1 MEFAYVMTNYGVK
14 VTIIEFLDRA
24 LPNEDAEV
32 SKEIQKQYKGYGV
45 DILTSTK
52 VDSVT
57 DHGDKVTVAYTAKD
71 GSTGSID
78 ADRVLMSIGFAPKV
92 DGFGLENTG
101 VKLTERGAID
111 IDDHMRTNVP
121 HIYAIGD
128 VTALSL
134 IHI

>member
-1 MEFAYVMTNYGVK
+1 
-14 VTIIEFLDRA
+14 R
-24 LPNEDAEV
+24 
-32 SKEIQKQYKGYGV
+32 QYKSYGV

-57 DHGDKVTVAYTAKD
+57 DHGDKVTVAYTGKD
-71 GSTGSID
+71 GATGSID

-111 IDDHMRTNVP
+111 IDDH
-121 HIYAIGD
+121 
-128 VTALSL
+128 
-134 IHI
+134 